1 MVIYVTGLGRTTPN
15 PAVGEIPNYAAPM
28 LALASLKVTLNGA
41 PVDPMLIKYAGLTP
55 GSAGLY
61 QINLFLPEGTGKRPR
76 DPGHG
81 RELCPPKPGSN
92 CRCARRNPA
101 TFPAP
106 RRVKPYR
113 LEGLG
118 VFWMSIRPLLA
129 TTFAVAGLLCA
140 QEAAPQPAEFTVE
153 TGTKVPLSLINSVST
168 KHSAEGD
175 RVYLETVFP
184 VLVNG
189 RIVVP
194 VGSYVAGTVTQLKKP
209 GRVKGRGELYVRFDS
224 LTLPNG
230 VTRDFHGR
238 IGSMDGNAKD
248 ELDRAEGKVRSEGN
262 KSGDARTVGEATAA
276 GASIGTIAGGAAG
289 HYGMG
294 AGIGAAAG
302 AAAGM
307 IGVLSSRG
315 PDAVLARGSTLEMV
329 LDRPISFTENEL
341 NFGNYQAPR
350 AAIAGAPDGNGRRSL
365 HTPPPPPPLN
375 PWSGLSGCNVGVHA
389 DVLLYTSP
397 RRIPRTCG
405 VSSSQTRGVTSKS
418 GSRVNRPPSRN

>member
-1 MVIYVTGLGRTTPN
+1 
-15 PAVGEIPNYAAPM
+15 
-28 LALASLKVTLNGA
+28 
-41 PVDPMLIKYAGLTP
+41 
-55 GSAGLY
+55 
-61 QINLFLPEGTGKRPR
+61 
-76 DPGHG
+76 
-81 RELCPPKPGSN
+81 
-92 CRCARRNPA
+92 
-101 TFPAP
+101 
-106 RRVKPYR
+106 
-113 LEGLG
+113 
-118 VFWMSIRPLLA
+118 MSIRPVLVL
-129 TTFAVAGLLCA
+129 TSVVAGLLSA
-140 QEAAPQPAEFTVE
+140 QEAAPQPADFTVE

-248 ELDRAEGKVRSEGN
+248 ELDRAEGKVKSEGN
-262 KSGDARTVGEATAA
+262 KSGDAKTVGEAAAA
-276 GASIGTIAGGAAG
+276 GASIGTLAGGAAG

-329 LDRPISFTENEL
+329 LDRPISFTENDL

-350 AAIAGAPDGNGRRSL
+350 AAIAGAPDANGAGHSTL
-365 HTPPPPPPLN
+365 PL
-375 PWSGLSGCNVGVHA
+375 
-389 DVLLYTSP
+389 P
-397 RRIPRTCG
+397 RRR
-405 VSSSQTRGVTSKS
+405 
-418 GSRVNRPPSRN
+418 